1 MYNQA
6 LALANE
12 FEVNCSAAEVLLS
25 RLKVLLMQNLEE
37 KQVPAKA
44 TKESESRDQGGGSQN
59 VSKNEELHFSRPLHS
74 CITFFHLRVR
84 YENGKQL
91 RVYETDNFFLTDNV
105 AGPINLMRLSRQR
118 F

>member
-59 VSKNEELHFSRPLHS
+59 VSKLFHQLARNTLDLRLAPLS
-74 CITFFHLRVR
+74 
-84 YENGKQL
+84 
-91 RVYETDNFFLTDNV
+91 
-105 AGPINLMRLSRQR
+105 NL
-118 F
+118 